1 MNLVIIPSDR
11 IIGIGTTIL
20 SGIGTDMSWIPS
32 DVHAVHWDGS
42 SGEIEY
48 NDGKANL
55 GITSIGIYSQAETT
69 FNNEIQRK
77 KDLDDVYTSQS
88 SFLWEK
94 LRSERD
100 SLLLFSDF
108 TQLGEIGLSDSKK
121 AEWVSYRKALRDLP
135 ASSSPSLDEFYD
147 LNFSSVT
154 WPTEPS

>member
-11 IIGIGTTIL
+11 IIGIGPTIL
-20 SGIGTDMSWIPS
+20 SWIGTDMSWIPS

-77 KDLDDVYTSQS
+77 KDLDDEYLNS
-88 SFLWEK
+88 STFLWMK

-100 SLLLFSDF
+100 NLLLSSDF
-108 TQLGEIGLSDSKK
+108 TQLGDIGLSESKK
-121 AEWVSYRKALRDLP
+121 TEWINYRQALRDLP
-135 ASSSPSLDEFYD
+135 ANTSDPA
-147 LNFSSVT
+147 NPT
-154 WPTEPS
+154 WPTKPS

>member
-55 GITSIGIYSQAETT
+55 DITSIGIYSQAETT
-69 FNNEIQRK
+69 FNNEIQRR
-77 KDLDDVYTSQS
+77 KDLDDEYLNSNT
-88 SFLWEK
+88 FLWMK

-100 SLLLFSDF
+100 NLLLSSDF
-108 TQLGEIGLSDSKK
+108 TQLGDIGLSESKK
-121 AEWVSYRKALRDLP
+121 TEWINYRQALRDLP
-135 ASSSPSLDEFYD
+135 ANTSDPA
-147 LNFSSVT
+147 NPN
-154 WPTEPS
+154 WPTKPS

>member
-55 GITSIGIYSQAETT
+55 DITSIGIYSQAETT
-69 FNNEIQRK
+69 FNNVIQRR
-77 KDLDDVYTSQS
+77 KDLDDEYLNS
-88 SFLWEK
+88 STFLWMK

-100 SLLLFSDF
+100 NLLLSSDF
-108 TQLGEIGLSDSKK
+108 TQLGDIGLSESKK
-121 AEWVSYRKALRDLP
+121 TEWINYRQALRDLP
-135 ASSSPSLDEFYD
+135 ANTSDPA
-147 LNFSSVT
+147 NPT
-154 WPTEPS
+154 WPTKPS

>member
-11 IIGIGTTIL
+11 VIGIGSTLI

-48 NDGKANL
+48 NDGKANI

-77 KDLDDVYTSQS
+77 KDLDDAFTSQS
-88 SFLWEK
+88 SFLWGK

-100 SLLLFSDF
+100 SLLLSSDF
-108 TQLGEIGLSDSKK
+108 TQLGDIGLSDSKK
-121 AEWVSYRKALRDLP
+121 AEWVTYRKALRDLP
-135 ASSSPSLDEFYD
+135 ANTSDPA
-147 LNFSSVT
+147 NPN
-154 WPTEPS
+154 WPTKPS

>member
-11 IIGIGTTIL
+11 IIGIGTTII

-55 GITSIGIYSQAETT
+55 DITSIGIYSQAETT
-69 FNNEIQRK
+69 LNNEIQRR
-77 KDLDDVYTSQS
+77 KDLDDEYLNSNT
-88 SFLWEK
+88 FLWMK

-100 SLLLFSDF
+100 NLLLSSDF
-108 TQLGEIGLSDSKK
+108 TQLGDIGLSESKK
-121 AEWVSYRKALRDLP
+121 TEWINYRQALRDLP
-135 ASSSPSLDEFYD
+135 ANTSDPA
-147 LNFSSVT
+147 NPT
-154 WPTEPS
+154 WPTKPS

>member
-11 IIGIGTTIL
+11 IIGIGTTII

-55 GITSIGIYSQAETT
+55 DITSLGIYSQAETT
-69 FNNEIQRK
+69 FNNEIQRR
-77 KDLDDVYTSQS
+77 KDLDDEYLNSNT
-88 SFLWEK
+88 FLWMK

-100 SLLLFSDF
+100 NLLLSSDF
-108 TQLGEIGLSDSKK
+108 TQLGDIGLSESKK
-121 AEWVSYRKALRDLP
+121 TEWINYRQALRDLP
-135 ASSSPSLDEFYD
+135 ANTSDPA
-147 LNFSSVT
+147 NPT
-154 WPTEPS
+154 WPTKPS

>member
-11 IIGIGTTIL
+11 IIGIGTTII

-55 GITSIGIYSQAETT
+55 DITSIGIYSQAETT
-69 FNNEIQRK
+69 FNNEIQRR
-77 KDLDDVYTSQS
+77 KDLDDEYLNS
-88 SFLWEK
+88 STFLWMK

-100 SLLLFSDF
+100 NLLLSSDF
-108 TQLGEIGLSDSKK
+108 TQLGDIGLSESKK
-121 AEWVSYRKALRDLP
+121 TEWINYRQALRDLP
-135 ASSSPSLDEFYD
+135 ANTSDPA
-147 LNFSSVT
+147 NPN
-154 WPTEPS
+154 WPTKPS

>member
-55 GITSIGIYSQAETT
+55 DITSIGIYSQAETT
-69 FNNEIQRK
+69 FDNEIQRK
-77 KDLDDVYTSQS
+77 KDLDDEYLNS
-88 SFLWEK
+88 STFLWMK

-100 SLLLFSDF
+100 NLLLSSDF
-108 TQLGEIGLSDSKK
+108 TQLGDIGLSESKK
-121 AEWVSYRKALRDLP
+121 TEWINYRQSLRDLP
-135 ASSSPSLDEFYD
+135 TNTSDPANP
-147 LNFSSVT
+147 T
-154 WPTEPS
+154 WPTKPS

>member
-11 IIGIGTTIL
+11 IIGIGTTII

-55 GITSIGIYSQAETT
+55 DITSIGIYSQAETT
-69 FNNEIQRK
+69 FNNEIQRR
-77 KDLDDVYTSQS
+77 KDLDDEYLNS
-88 SFLWEK
+88 STFLWMK

-100 SLLLFSDF
+100 NLLLSSDF
-108 TQLGEIGLSDSKK
+108 TQLGDIGLSESKK
-121 AEWVSYRKALRDLP
+121 TEWINYRQALRDLP
-135 ASSSPSLDEFYD
+135 ANTSDPA
-147 LNFSSVT
+147 NPN
-154 WPTEPS
+154 WPTNPS

>member
-11 IIGIGTTIL
+11 IIGIGTTII

-55 GITSIGIYSQAETT
+55 DITSIGIYSQAETT
-69 FNNEIQRK
+69 FNNEIQRR
-77 KDLDDVYTSQS
+77 KDLDDEYLNS
-88 SFLWEK
+88 STFLWMK

-100 SLLLFSDF
+100 NLLLSSDF
-108 TQLGEIGLSDSKK
+108 TQLGDIGLSESKK
-121 AEWVSYRKALRDLP
+121 TEWINYRQALRDLP
-135 ASSSPSLDEFYD
+135 ANTSDPA
-147 LNFSSVT
+147 NPT
-154 WPTEPS
+154 WPTKPS

>member
-11 IIGIGTTIL
+11 IIGIGTTII

-55 GITSIGIYSQAETT
+55 DITSIGIYSQAETT
-69 FNNEIQRK
+69 FNNEIQRR
-77 KDLDDVYTSQS
+77 KDLDDEYLNS
-88 SFLWEK
+88 STFLWMK

-100 SLLLFSDF
+100 NLLLSSDF
-108 TQLGEIGLSDSKK
+108 TQLGDIGLSDSKK
-121 AEWVSYRKALRDLP
+121 TEWINYRQALRDLP
-135 ASSSPSLDEFYD
+135 ANTSDPA
-147 LNFSSVT
+147 NPT
-154 WPTEPS
+154 WPTKPS

>member
-32 DVHAVHWDGS
+32 DVHAVHCDGS

-77 KDLDDVYTSQS
+77 KDLDDEYLNS
-88 SFLWEK
+88 STFLWMK

-100 SLLLFSDF
+100 NLLLSSDF
-108 TQLGEIGLSDSKK
+108 TQLGDIGLSESKK
-121 AEWVSYRKALRDLP
+121 TEWINYRQALRDLP
-135 ASSSPSLDEFYD
+135 ANTSDPA
-147 LNFSSVT
+147 NPN
-154 WPTEPS
+154 WPTKPS

>member
-55 GITSIGIYSQAETT
+55 DITSIGIYSQAETT
-69 FNNEIQRK
+69 FDNEIQRK
-77 KDLDDVYTSQS
+77 KDLDDEYLNS
-88 SFLWEK
+88 STFLWMK

-100 SLLLFSDF
+100 NLLVSSDF
-108 TQLGEIGLSDSKK
+108 TQLGDIGS
-121 AEWVSYRKALRDLP
+121 VSYTHLTLP
-135 ASSSPSLDEFYD
+135 TTPY
-147 LNFSSVT
+147 V
-154 WPTEPS
+154 